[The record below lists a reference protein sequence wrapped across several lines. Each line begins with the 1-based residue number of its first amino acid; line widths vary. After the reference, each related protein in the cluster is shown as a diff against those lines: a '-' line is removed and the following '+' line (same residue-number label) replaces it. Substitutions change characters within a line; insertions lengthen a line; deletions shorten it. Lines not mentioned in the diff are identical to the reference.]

1 SVFFRSGVASVAPRY
16 SAARKRGF
24 RTAIRGLPVLSL
36 AALGAVPVNV
46 ALLRFPSFSIARTKK
61 SSIILSPFYQIL
73 V

>member
-1 SVFFRSGVASVAPRY
+1 
-16 SAARKRGF
+16 
-24 RTAIRGLPVLSL
+24 GLPVLSL

-73 V
+73 VLKKRVFREPQNRSVQK